1 MPKVNDIKAYWKEV
15 ANKAGL
21 SEDEMKTV
29 AGVLDNDKF
38 AKAFND
44 GFKPL
49 PDYSHD
55 LDDVRN
61 RTKAEGEQGAKD
73 AVQRYYE
80 SQKAN
85 FDEYLRVI
93 DGYKK
98 YQELYGD
105 IGNPNGNN
113 GNPPTNGGTSLT
125 REEFEK
131 AMDTRMQAILAQ
143 RDRTVL
149 DLMEIRE
156 NHMGTFKKPLD
167 TRAFEDAWKQHP
179 EWGGSITQAY
189 KNFVEP
195 DIRKAE
201 SDAWEAKLKA
211 AREEGIR
218 DGYSRRAV
226 PTDSQPKTFS
236 PLFDRKEDVSKL
248 SDRQQEDHSRQ
259 AFFDGL
265 ADGMKQPS

>member
-29 AGVLDNDKF
+29 AGVLDNDKI

-61 RTKAEGEQGAKD
+61 RTKVEGDQSAKD
-73 AVQRYYE
+73 AVQKYYE

-105 IGNPNGNN
+105 LGNPNPNGNQ
-113 GNPPTNGGTSLT
+113 PTTGGTSLT
-125 REEFEK
+125 
-131 AMDTRMQAILAQ
+131 
-143 RDRTVL
+143 
-149 DLMEIRE
+149 
-156 NHMGTFKKPLD
+156 
-167 TRAFEDAWKQHP
+167 
-179 EWGGSITQAY
+179 
-189 KNFVEP
+189 
-195 DIRKAE
+195 
-201 SDAWEAKLKA
+201 
-211 AREEGIR
+211 
-218 DGYSRRAV
+218 
-226 PTDSQPKTFS
+226 
-236 PLFDRKEDVSKL
+236 
-248 SDRQQEDHSRQ
+248 
-259 AFFDGL
+259 
-265 ADGMKQPS
+265 

>member
-73 AVQRYYE
+73 AVQKYYE

-98 YQELYGD
+98 YQELYGE
-105 IGNPNGNN
+105 INNPNPSS
-113 GNPPTNGGTSLT
+113 NPPNGGTTLT
-125 REEFEK
+125 
-131 AMDTRMQAILAQ
+131 
-143 RDRTVL
+143 
-149 DLMEIRE
+149 
-156 NHMGTFKKPLD
+156 
-167 TRAFEDAWKQHP
+167 
-179 EWGGSITQAY
+179 
-189 KNFVEP
+189 
-195 DIRKAE
+195 
-201 SDAWEAKLKA
+201 
-211 AREEGIR
+211 
-218 DGYSRRAV
+218 
-226 PTDSQPKTFS
+226 
-236 PLFDRKEDVSKL
+236 
-248 SDRQQEDHSRQ
+248 
-259 AFFDGL
+259 
-265 ADGMKQPS
+265 